1 MVAKVQHDA
10 LEAAVGCSK
19 IEPVAAAYKCEL
31 AMFGKKKEGWEK
43 KKREEERERETAVD
57 TIVDCN
63 TEKRIFLIYIGHSI
77 TRRTQNKTFQTYA
90 RLGKAAAAVQIAL
103 FML

>member
-43 KKREEERERETAVD
+43 KKREEERER
-57 TIVDCN
+57 DCS
-63 TEKRIFLIYIGHSI
+63 GHY
-77 TRRTQNKTFQTYA
+77 R
-90 RLGKAAAAVQIAL
+90 
-103 FML
+103 

>member
-10 LEAAVGCSK
+10 VEAAVGCSK

-43 KKREEERERETAVD
+43 KKEGRRERERLQWTLSLTA
-57 TIVDCN
+57 IL
-63 TEKRIFLIYIGHSI
+63 KKGSF
-77 TRRTQNKTFQTYA
+77 
-90 RLGKAAAAVQIAL
+90 
-103 FML
+103 